1 MNQGLSSATAEPV
14 TNGNAFLAL
23 LKQIKPEIERR
34 IAVRFDEKITR
45 ARTYGPAIAAMLEA
59 ARDLSL
65 RGGKRVRAGLIAAG
79 WIAAGGGERTLE
91 PAIDAGVSFE
101 LLQSYLLIQDDWM
114 DGDPTRRGGPSVHA
128 ALAKELGGEHI
139 GATAAIL
146 ASDMTWGLAV
156 ETLLSITGLSAERRL
171 EVMQVFMRIH
181 EDVVL
186 GQQMDVLGKAED
198 VEAMHDLKT
207 GSYTMRGPLSIGA
220 ALAGGSP
227 ALHAA
232 LARFAA
238 PLGVAFQLRD
248 DLIGT
253 FGDHAET
260 GKPVGN
266 DIVAGKRTSL
276 VAEAERLANEEE
288 RRALSRA
295 HGRADADAAAIAAA
309 TRALVTSGARRAV
322 EERQQA
328 LCEAA
333 AKELASMPV
342 SAAARSILV
351 GVVDALRVRPAAPEA
366 RS

>member
-1 MNQGLSSATAEPV
+1 MHQGPTPTTAAPR
-14 TNGNAFLAL
+14 TNGNTFLAL
-23 LKQIKPEIERR
+23 LTEIKPEIERR
-34 IAVRFDEKITR
+34 IAARFEEKITR
-45 ARTYGPAIAAMLEA
+45 ARAYGPAIAAMLEA
-59 ARDLSL
+59 SRELSL

-79 WIAAGGGERTLE
+79 WITAGGARPLDA
-91 PAIDAGVSFE
+91 AIDAGVAFE

-114 DGDPTRRGGPSVHA
+114 DGDTTRRGGPSVHA

-156 ETLLSITGLSAERRL
+156 ETLVSIGGLPAERRL

-186 GQQMDVLGKAED
+186 GQQIDVLGKAED
-198 VEAMHDLKT
+198 VEVMHDLKT
-207 GSYTMRGPLSIGA
+207 GSYTMRGPLLIGA
-220 ALAGGSP
+220 TLAGASP
-227 ALHAA
+227 ELNAA
-232 LARFAA
+232 LVRFAA
-238 PLGVAFQLRD
+238 PLGIAFQLRD
-248 DLIGT
+248 DLLGS

-276 VAEAERLANEEE
+276 MAEAARLANEDE
-288 RRALSRA
+288 RSALARA
-295 HGRADADAAAIAAA
+295 HGRADADAEAIAAA

-322 EERQQA
+322 EERQRS
-328 LCEAA
+328 LCDAA
-333 AKELASMPV
+333 EKELASMVVP
-342 SAAARSILV
+342 AAARSILA
-351 GVVDALRVRPAAPEA
+351 GVVDALRVRASEA

>member
-1 MNQGLSSATAEPV
+1 MNQGISPTTAEPA

-23 LKQIKPEIERR
+23 LTQIKPEIERR
-34 IAVRFDEKITR
+34 IAARFDEKITR
-45 ARTYGPAIAAMLEA
+45 ARAYGPAVAVMLEA

-79 WIAAGGGERTLE
+79 WIVAGGEGALE
-91 PAIDAGVSFE
+91 PAIDAGVAFE

-139 GATAAIL
+139 GATSAIL
-146 ASDMTWGLAV
+146 ASDMTWGLSV
-156 ETLLSITGLSAERRL
+156 ETLVSIAGLPAERRL
-171 EVMQVFMRIH
+171 QVLQVFMRIH

-186 GQQMDVLGKAED
+186 GQQIDVLGKAED

-227 ALHAA
+227 ELHAA

-238 PLGVAFQLRD
+238 PLGIAFQLRD

-266 DIVAGKRTSL
+266 DIIAGKRTSL
-276 VAEAERLANEEE
+276 VAEAERLANEDE
-288 RRALSRA
+288 RRALAQA

-322 EERQQA
+322 EERQRA
-328 LCEAA
+328 LCDAA
-333 AKELASMPV
+333 AKEVASMPV
-342 SAAARSILV
+342 SAAARAILA
-351 GVVDALRVRPAAPEA
+351 GVVEALRVRPARSEA
-366 RS
+366 CS

>member
-1 MNQGLSSATAEPV
+1 MNEGLTKATVEPGKNE
-14 TNGNAFLAL
+14 NGFLGL
-23 LKQIKPEIERR
+23 LAQIKPEIERR
-34 IAVRFDEKITR
+34 IAARFDEKITR
-45 ARTYGPAIAAMLEA
+45 ARTYGAEIAAMHEA

-79 WIAAGGGERTLE
+79 WIAAGGEGPLDA
-91 PAIDAGVSFE
+91 AIDAGVAFE

-114 DGDPTRRGGPSVHA
+114 DNDATRRGGPSVHA
-128 ALAKELGGEHI
+128 ALTKRLGGEHI

-146 ASDMTWGLAV
+146 SSDMTWGLAV
-156 ETLLSITGLSAERRL
+156 ETLVSIPGLSAERRL
-171 EVMQVFMRIH
+171 EVTQVFLRIH

-186 GQQMDVLGKAED
+186 GQQIDVLGKAED

-207 GSYTMRGPLSIGA
+207 GSYTMRGPLLIGA

-227 ALHAA
+227 ELCAA

-248 DLIGT
+248 DLLGT

-276 VAEAERLANEEE
+276 VAEAARRMNEDET
-288 RRALSRA
+288 RALAAA
-295 HGRADADAAAIAAA
+295 HGRADAGADAVAAA

-322 EERQQA
+322 EERQRA

-333 AKELASMPV
+333 MKELASMTV
-342 SAAARSILV
+342 TAAARSILA
-351 GVVDALRVRPAAPEA
+351 GVVDALRVRPAAEEA